1 MSGPHSWSNGCC
13 SCGSS
18 GIHPSHH
25 GVSQERQRFRRV
37 RNQQISG
44 ESASLLCPGNPS
56 VRGLWLQL
64 CVTPF
69 SAILIQLIWGEGL
82 CTWVFKM
89 LSPRIL
95 VSSQDWDPFTGWGKT
110 QTSHWGQVSY
120 ACKMGQ
126 GGVLAHILW
135 AQLSSRLTKE
145 KGLILN
151 RFWSP
156 VDKTSWKKANL
167 FPVEAQPIYAGNQQ
181 VIVNSPIIF

>member
-1 MSGPHSWSNGCC
+1 MGAAPVAHRASIPLTM
-13 SCGSS
+13 
-18 GIHPSHH
+18 
-25 GVSQERQRFRRV
+25 
-37 RNQQISG
+37 
-44 ESASLLCPGNPS
+44 ESARRDNALGGFVISRFPGRVPLFS
-56 VRGLWLQL
+56 ALVILPLEDCDRSYGCL
-64 CVTPF
+64 TPF

-95 VSSQDWDPFTGWGKT
+95 VSSQDWDPLTGWGKT

-120 ACKMGQ
+120 AFEMGQ

-145 KGLILN
+145 KGLMLN

-156 VDKTSWKKANL
+156 VDKISWKKANL
-167 FPVEAQPIYAGNQQ
+167 SPVEAQPIYAGNQQ